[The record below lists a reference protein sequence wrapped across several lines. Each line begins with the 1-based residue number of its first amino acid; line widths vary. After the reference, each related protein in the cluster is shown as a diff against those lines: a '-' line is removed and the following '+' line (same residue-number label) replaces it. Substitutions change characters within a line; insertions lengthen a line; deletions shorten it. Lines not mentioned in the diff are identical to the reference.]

1 MTPESKIFVAGH
13 RGLAGS
19 SIVEAL
25 REQGFDNLILRS
37 RDELDLQ
44 NSEAVADFMQT
55 EKPNIVVLA
64 AAKVGGI
71 HANSTYPA
79 QFIYENL
86 QIQNNVIHQSHLAGV
101 KKLLFLGSSCIYP
114 KYAPQPLK
122 EEYLLSGH
130 LEPTNEAYAVAKI
143 AGIEMC
149 RAYRQQYGS
158 DFISAMPTNL
168 YGPRDNYHLENAHVL
183 PAMIHKFHLAKSQ
196 NKDHIT
202 LWGSGKPYREF
213 LYSLDLGRACVFL
226 LQNYSDDRIVNIGTG
241 NDVSIKELAELI
253 QNVVGFE
260 GEIRWDSDKP
270 DGTPRKLL
278 DVSKIFELGWKANT
292 PLAEGIKSSYQ
303 WFLDHQGDIRQN

>member
-1 MTPESKIFVAGH
+1 MPNDQKIFVAGH

-19 SIVEAL
+19 AIVEAL
-25 REQGFDNLILRS
+25 KEAEYTNIITRTRS
-37 RDELDLQ
+37 ELDLQ
-44 NSEAVADFMQT
+44 NSEAVTDFMQS
-55 EKPNIVVLA
+55 EKPDTVVLA

-71 HANSTYPA
+71 HANNTYSA

-86 QIQNNVIHQSHLAGV
+86 QIQNNVIHQAHCADV
-101 KKLLFLGSSCIYP
+101 RKLLFLGSSCIYP

-149 RAYRQQYGS
+149 RAYRKQYGR
-158 DFISAMPTNL
+158 DYISAMPTNL
-168 YGPRDNYHLENAHVL
+168 YGPRDNFHLENAHVL
-183 PAMIHKFHLAKSQ
+183 PAMIHKFHIAKTEGH
-196 NKDHIT
+196 DAVP

-226 LQNYSDDRIVNIGTG
+226 LEHYSGDRIVNIGTG
-241 NDVSIKELAELI
+241 NDVSIRELAETI
-253 QNVVGFE
+253 QRTIGFT
-260 GEIRWDSDKP
+260 GRIDWDSSKP

-278 DVSKIFELGWKANT
+278 DVSKIKELGWQAST
-292 PLAEGIKSSYQ
+292 PLETGIQSSYQ
-303 WFLDHQGDIRQN
+303 WFLDHQGELRQK